1 MSKLRLFIQKLNF
14 RQKTFMSFVFV
25 SLIPILF
32 LGAFSI
38 YQAKEMSRTN
48 QKRIIETN
56 LQQLKYFFNQEV
68 NELNNTFNNFLFDD
82 NLGKF
87 FEEPSDSLFE
97 EYKLLRDYFDP
108 TVEKLKASNLLI
120 DKVSFYTVAGR
131 EFPRDNI
138 LPLTDD
144 SPEYVTKAL
153 KKASTQ
159 WRIQGDKVFLA
170 SKISSAKNREVVAL
184 LEVKASS
191 FFSILHEKENEEFNY
206 LVEDNKD
213 RATYSVE
220 NFQTKD
226 KKISYTLSFTYLP
239 WTMNIQMDENK
250 RANQISSIK
259 NLTFTLIITV
269 IFLALVMS
277 KYMVGR
283 LIGSIDELKN
293 KVSLLVQ
300 KDFNV
305 NFKTDKK
312 DELGEL
318 SSLLGKMEIQVK
330 DLIEDVYQGTID
342 KQNSE
347 YKALTNQINSH
358 FLYNTLSLI
367 SWKAVMNGQ
376 EDISH
381 IALNLSRY
389 YRTTLNKGKS
399 RTSLKNELD
408 NVKAYLTLQDFLSPN
423 RIKVYYDIAEE
434 TLDITVINL
443 ILQPLVENAIEHGF
457 KNKKR
462 HCLLKISTIINQND
476 ELILRVYDNGEGM
489 RKETINDI
497 FSDLGKS
504 YGLKNILQRLQFYFG
519 GESSLRLVSQYGLG
533 TVSVVTIPYKN
544 YQKHRLINYAKK
556 EPFAKEST
564 PEG

>member
-82 NLGKF
+82 ALGKF
-87 FEEPSDSLFE
+87 FEEPSDSIFE
-97 EYKLLRDYFDP
+97 EYQLLRDYFDP

-120 DKVSFYTVAGR
+120 EKVSFYTEEGAA
-131 EFPRDNI
+131 FPRDNI

-144 SPEYVTKAL
+144 SPEYLTMAL

-159 WRIQGDKVFLA
+159 WRIQGDKVLLA
-170 SKISSAKNREVVAL
+170 SKVSSVKNREVVAL

-206 LVEDNKD
+206 RVEDNKNKS
-213 RATYSVE
+213 TYSVE
-220 NFQTKD
+220 NFKTKD
-226 KKISYTLSFTYLP
+226 RKISYTLSFTYLP
-239 WTMNIQMDENK
+239 WVMHIQVDENNQV
-250 RANQISSIK
+250 NQIASIK
-259 NLTFTLIITV
+259 NLTFTLIV
-269 IFLALVMS
+269 AVLFLALMMS

-300 KDFNV
+300 KNFNV

-318 SSLLGKMEIQVK
+318 SSLLGKMEGQVK

-367 SWKAVMNGQ
+367 SWKAVLNGQ
-376 EDISH
+376 QDISH
-381 IALNLSRY
+381 IALSLSRY

-423 RIKVYYDIAEE
+423 RIKVYYDISEE

-457 KNKKR
+457 RNKKK
-462 HCLLKISTIINQND
+462 HCLLKIKTSINRND
-476 ELILRVYDNGEGM
+476 ELILQVYDNGEGM
-489 RKETINDI
+489 TQDEINSI
-497 FSDLGKS
+497 FSEEGKG
-504 YGLKNILQRLQFYFG
+504 YGLKNIVKRLKFYFG
-519 GESSLRLVSQYGLG
+519 ENTSVKVISRVGLG
-533 TVSVVTIPYKN
+533 TVLIIVIPYKN
-544 YQKHRLINYAKK
+544 YRKN
-556 EPFAKEST
+556 
-564 PEG
+564 